1 MRQERAAAVP
11 PEPGKG
17 IQLKLRLLHGMVT
30 RCFDRDGDFQV
41 IFGAFFCNLFS
52 VFARHFIEY
61 DFGKIA

>member
-17 IQLKLRLLHGMVT
+17 IQLKFRLLHGMVT

-41 IFGAFFCNLFS
+41 IFGAFFVICFRSLQDTSLNMTS
-52 VFARHFIEY
+52 V
-61 DFGKIA
+61 K